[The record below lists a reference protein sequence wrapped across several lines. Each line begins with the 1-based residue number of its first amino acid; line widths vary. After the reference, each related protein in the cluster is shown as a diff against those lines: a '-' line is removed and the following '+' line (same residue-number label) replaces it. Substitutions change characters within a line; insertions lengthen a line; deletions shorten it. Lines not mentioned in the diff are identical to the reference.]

1 MGGADKYWAGE
12 EIKSYG
18 WVEVEGEI
26 HRYLPSK
33 EIVEKFAS
41 TPLYIYDAQ
50 DISYV
55 LDLHVGTEYDD
66 EPE

>member
-18 WVEVEGEI
+18 WEEVDGEH
-26 HRYLPSK
+26 HRYRPSK

-41 TPLYIYDAQ
+41 MTFYVYTAQ
-50 DISYV
+50 DISYW
-55 LDLHVGTEYDD
+55 LDLHVGTEYDN
-66 EPE
+66 EE